1 MNIFGM
7 FYAYSSGDQ
16 RFSERKLRDDSMKKM
31 QIAIFFLFVIFLFAP
46 DNPVSA
52 VLPANEL
59 WREDLVNN
67 VVGFGKNT
75 TGGKGGTLCQVTNLN
90 DSGAGSLRACAES
103 VGPKWII
110 FTVSGTIRLFTFL
123 QLYYSNKTID
133 GRGADI
139 TIENQGFIIGWI
151 GSPNPSPVSNV
162 IIHNLK
168 FKNEVGGRMIGVGA
182 YASNVWIDHNT
193 FQNAIDEI
201 IFVGCNSTDVAWAPH
216 GITISWNHFPA
227 ATPGQ
232 GWADKSLLISGD
244 PSYVGDAGIT
254 VSLHHNRY
262 QTYVRH
268 PLARHAKIHAFNNY
282 YDGTIIGAQP
292 RTNTQFYSEN
302 EIFRFPSSG
311 GVNPMVWPDAY
322 PASGDT
328 AGNARVINPWLI
340 NGATVRE
347 RNPGDIFNPSAFYG
361 YVPDVPN
368 AALQTAIV
376 NGAGWKNVTTPTTQP
391 QAPSNLAVAP

>member
-1 MNIFGM
+1 MPTSTACQRIF
-7 FYAYSSGDQ
+7 
-16 RFSERKLRDDSMKKM
+16 ERKLRDDSMKKM

-75 TGGKGGTLCQVTNLN
+75 TGGKGGTLCQVTNLL
-90 DSGAGSLRACAES
+90 DSGPGSLRSCADDWASQS
-103 VGPKWII
+103 VGPKWIT
-110 FTVSGTIRLFTFL
+110 FAVSGTIRLSSFIHMWRGNT
-123 QLYYSNKTID
+123 TID
-133 GRGADI
+133 GRGQDI
-139 TIENQGFIIGWI
+139 TIENQGIIIGWR
-151 GSPNPSPVSNV
+151 GSPNPLPNSNY

-168 FKNEVGGRMIGVGA
+168 FKNETGGRMICVGA
-182 YASNVWIDHNT
+182 GASNVWIDHNT
-193 FQNAIDEI
+193 FQNAVDEI
-201 IFVGCNSTDVAWAPH
+201 ICIGSGGVFSPSLAPQ
-216 GITISWNHFPA
+216 GITVSWNHFPA

-232 GWADKSLLISGD
+232 GWAGKSILVSDDPSHSGD
-244 PSYVGDAGIT
+244 VGIT
-254 VSLHHNRY
+254 LTLHHNRY
-262 QTYVRH
+262 ETYVRH
-268 PLARHAKIHAFNNY
+268 PLARFARIHSFNNY

-322 PASGDT
+322 PAGGDA

-347 RNPGDIFNPSAFYG
+347 RNPGDVFNPSSYYSYAA
-361 YVPDVPN
+361 DAAN
-368 AALQTAIV
+368 AALQTAII
-376 NGAGWKNVTTPTTQP
+376 NGAGWKNVTTPTTP
-391 QAPSNLAVAP
+391 LAPSNLAVAP